1 MSNIQV
7 FQDAFAVS
15 FPVEVAEQ
23 VLSRIEMIYGA
34 EFQKNYGHL
43 SDQELTDL
51 ACTVLDGLTPAELR
65 CGIERMNT
73 EKWCPKLPEF
83 RSWCLSASEWWTAE
97 MAWAKAMQFEADN
110 SVKITKLAKVA
121 LDEVRHILDNEN
133 QRSAHF
139 AFKDIYQNYLEK
151 AKKQGK
157 EQEFHVVKKVAQLGN
172 SERNRKGVP
181 CPPHLM
187 NQIRSVGKRGVV

>member
-51 ACTVLDGLTPAELR
+51 ACTVLNGLTPAELYR
-65 CGIERMNT
+65 GIARMNT

-83 RSWCLSASEWWTAE
+83 RSWCLSTSDWWTAE

>member
-65 CGIERMNT
+65 RGIERMNT

-83 RSWCLSASEWWTAE
+83 RSWCLSVSDWWTAE

-157 EQEFHVVKKVAQLGN
+157 EQEFYVVKKVAQLGN
-172 SERNRKGVP
+172 SERNRKGVL
-181 CPPHLM
+181 CPPHLIK
-187 NQIRSVGKRGVV
+187 QINKFSKKVCA

>member
-23 VLSRIEMIYGA
+23 VLDRIEMIHGVD
-34 EFQKNYGHL
+34 FQKHYGHL
-43 SDQELTDL
+43 SDQELTNL

-65 CGIERMNT
+65 RGIERMNT

-83 RSWCLSASEWWTAE
+83 RSWCVQGGEWWTAD
-97 MAWAKAMQFEADN
+97 MAWAKAMLFLNDDTAP
-110 SVKITKLAKVA
+110 VTKLTKAA
-121 LDEVRHILDNEN
+121 LSEVRHILEHEG
-133 QRSAHF
+133 QKPAHY
-139 AFKDIYQNYLEK
+139 AFKDIYEDYLVR

-157 EQEFHVVKKVAQLGN
+157 KQEMWIKPKSQKQINHT
-172 SERNRKGVP
+172 RKGTP
-181 CPPHLM
+181 CPPELLA
-187 NQIRSVGKRGVV
+187 KLRGVNRNKGKVT